1 MENTQSRDKSFT
13 QNALLANPCDPP
25 FDPRF
30 QCCMYRKPHA
40 LADLENQTIIP
51 NIETGGL
58 ERVWAKQFDT
68 AFVSKI
74 AVWVETFVTAMG
86 KFLHSISFFM
96 QIRLDQNACASKFFH
111 VRSDFISNPCYV
123 VLLQ

>member
-13 QNALLANPCDPP
+13 PNALLANPYDSP

-40 LADLENQTIIP
+40 LADLGNQTIIP

-58 ERVWAKQFDT
+58 ERGGWAKQFDT

-74 AVWVETFVTAMG
+74 AVWVNTFIKAMG
-86 KFLHSISFFM
+86 KFRHSISFFM
-96 QIRLDQNACASKFFH
+96 
-111 VRSDFISNPCYV
+111 
-123 VLLQ
+123 